1 MKKTFKILGLIFGLS
16 IVYSIIFYIVVDKSV
31 PFYNDMGVL
40 EALIFILAMFVGA
53 ILDVLLISLIA
64 YSILFYLKKRKVIN
78 LDSNVLFVSGY
89 SITVII
95 LLFLY
100 LWFISKNIADFNL
113 ESITR
118 ILFIPL
124 LHSIIGFNV
133 VEYFFKKK
141 KKWD

>member
-16 IVYSIIFYIVVDKSV
+16 IVYSIIFYIAVDKSV

-141 KKWD
+141 KK

>member
-100 LWFISKNIADFNL
+100 LWFISKNVADFNL

-124 LHSIIGFNV
+124 LHSIIGFNA
-133 VEYFFKKK
+133 VEYFFKNKK
-141 KKWD
+141 R

>member
-1 MKKTFKILGLIFGLS
+1 MMKTFKISGYILGLLI
-16 IVYSIIFYIVVDKSV
+16 IYSILFYILADKSI
-31 PFYNDMGVL
+31 PFYSDMGVL

-95 LLFLY
+95 LMFLY
-100 LWFISKNIADFNL
+100 LWFISKNVADFNL

-133 VEYFFKKK
+133 VEYFFKNKK
-141 KKWD
+141 K

>member
-1 MKKTFKILGLIFGLS
+1 MKNFFKISGYILGLLI
-16 IVYSIIFYIVVDKSV
+16 IYSILFYILADKSI
-31 PFYNDMGVL
+31 PFYSDMGVL

-95 LLFLY
+95 LMFLY
-100 LWFISKNIADFNL
+100 LWFISKNVADFNL

-133 VEYFFKKK
+133 VEYFFKNNKK
-141 KKWD
+141 

>member
-1 MKKTFKILGLIFGLS
+1 VKKTFKILGLIFGLS
-16 IVYSIIFYIVVDKSV
+16 IVYSIIFYIAVDKSV

-100 LWFISKNIADFNL
+100 LWFISKNVADFNL

-141 KKWD
+141 KK

>member
-16 IVYSIIFYIVVDKSV
+16 IVYSIIFYIAADKSV

-100 LWFISKNIADFNL
+100 LWFISKNVADFNL

-133 VEYFFKKK
+133 VEYFFKNKK
-141 KKWD
+141 R

>member
-16 IVYSIIFYIVVDKSV
+16 IVYSIIFYIAVDKSV

-40 EALIFILAMFVGA
+40 EALTFTLAMFVGA

-89 SITVII
+89 SINVII
-95 LLFLY
+95 LMFLY
-100 LWFISKNIADFNL
+100 LWFISKNVADFNL

-141 KKWD
+141 KK

>member
-1 MKKTFKILGLIFGLS
+1 MKNFFKISGYILGLLI
-16 IVYSIIFYIVVDKSV
+16 IYSILFYILADKSI
-31 PFYNDMGVL
+31 PFYSDMGVL

-95 LLFLY
+95 LMFLY
-100 LWFISKNIADFNL
+100 LWFISKNVADFNL

-141 KKWD
+141 KK

>member
-16 IVYSIIFYIVVDKSV
+16 IVYSIIFYIAVDKSV

-100 LWFISKNIADFNL
+100 LWFISKNVADFNL

-133 VEYFFKKK
+133 VEYFFKNKK
-141 KKWD
+141 R

>member
-100 LWFISKNIADFNL
+100 LWFISKNVADFNL

-141 KKWD
+141 KK

>member
-16 IVYSIIFYIVVDKSV
+16 IVYSIIFYIAVDKSV

-100 LWFISKNIADFNL
+100 LWFISKNVADFNL

-141 KKWD
+141 KK

>member
-16 IVYSIIFYIVVDKSV
+16 IVYSIIFYIAVDKSV

-100 LWFISKNIADFNL
+100 LWFISKNVADFNL

-124 LHSIIGFNV
+124 LHSIIGFNA
-133 VEYFFKKK
+133 VEYFFKNKK
-141 KKWD
+141 R